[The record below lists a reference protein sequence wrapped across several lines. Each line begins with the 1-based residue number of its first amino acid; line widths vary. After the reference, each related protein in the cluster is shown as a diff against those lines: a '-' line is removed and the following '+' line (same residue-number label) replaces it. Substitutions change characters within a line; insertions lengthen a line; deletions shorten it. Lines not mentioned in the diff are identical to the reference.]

1 MYICACMLNMNE
13 SYEFIVEMRVGFN
26 YIILLFSSPEGIAL

>member
-26 YIILLFSSPEGIAL
+26 YIILLLSSPEGIVL